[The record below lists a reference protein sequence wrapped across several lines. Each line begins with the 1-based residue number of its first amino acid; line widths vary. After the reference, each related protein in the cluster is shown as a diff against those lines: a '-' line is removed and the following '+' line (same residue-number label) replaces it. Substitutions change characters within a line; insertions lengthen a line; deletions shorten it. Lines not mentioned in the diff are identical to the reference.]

1 MAQNDTANV
10 SVGKGVVG
18 GYLFAAPVG
27 TELPTDYSSALDAA
41 FQNCGFLSDEGVTFT
56 QDASNDTFHDLNGDV
71 VLTAASSIEHSLAV
85 QFIEVNEV
93 SLKEVFG
100 QENVAVADD
109 GALTVSHKN
118 TEMERRSLVGEFVL
132 RDGRRFRKVIPNAQ
146 VTSWEDMTI
155 VSSELYMLPVT
166 YTEYPDKN
174 GAYEIDYIQPAGGDS
189 PTPPV
194 PPTPTE
200 PSITLNQHTA
210 NLTVGGTRQLKATT
224 VPADAEVTWGTL
236 DDSVATVADGLVTAT
251 GVGSTDIEASITVD
265 GEIISD
271 ACAVNVTE

>member
-166 YTEYPDKN
+166 YTEYPDEN

-200 PSITLNQHTA
+200 PSVTLNQHTA
-210 NLTVGGTRQLKATT
+210 NLTVGGTRQLTATT

-236 DDSVATVADGLVTAT
+236 DADVATVADGLVTAA
-251 GVGSTDIEASITVD
+251 GVGTTDIEASITVD

-271 ACAVNVTE
+271 TCTVNVTE